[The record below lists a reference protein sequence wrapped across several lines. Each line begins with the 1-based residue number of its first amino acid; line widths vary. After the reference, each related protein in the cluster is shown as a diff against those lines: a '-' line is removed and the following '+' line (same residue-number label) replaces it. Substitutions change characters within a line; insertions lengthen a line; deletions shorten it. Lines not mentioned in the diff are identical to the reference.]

1 MNITNWQLQDAK
13 NKLSEVIERALK
25 QGPQLITRRGEKAVV
40 VLSYKEFA
48 QMKKSQAK
56 LSEFFRASP
65 LAKVDLDLRRDK
77 SPWREEA
84 KL

>member
-1 MNITNWQLQDAK
+1 MNTWQLEDAK

-40 VLSYKEFA
+40 VISYKEYA
-48 QMKKSQAK
+48 RMKKSQSK
-56 LSEFFRASP
+56 LSGFFRASP
-65 LAKVDLDLRRDK
+65 LAKVDLNLKRDK
-77 SPWREEA
+77 SLPREDA

>member
-1 MNITNWQLQDAK
+1 MTTIWQLQDAK

-25 QGPQLITRRGEKAVV
+25 QGPQLITRRGKKTVIIM
-40 VLSYKEFA
+40 SYEEYTK
-48 QMKKSQAK
+48 MKQSQTK

-65 LAKVDLDLRRDK
+65 LTKVDINLKRDK
-77 SPWREEA
+77 SLPREDA

>member
-1 MNITNWQLQDAK
+1 MNTIWQLQDAK

-25 QGPQLITRRGEKAVV
+25 HGPQLITRRGEKTVIV
-40 VLSYKEFA
+40 ISYEEYMR
-48 QMKKSQAK
+48 MKKSQPK

-65 LAKVDLDLRRDK
+65 LTKVDLDLTRDR
-77 SPWREEA
+77 SLPRQHA